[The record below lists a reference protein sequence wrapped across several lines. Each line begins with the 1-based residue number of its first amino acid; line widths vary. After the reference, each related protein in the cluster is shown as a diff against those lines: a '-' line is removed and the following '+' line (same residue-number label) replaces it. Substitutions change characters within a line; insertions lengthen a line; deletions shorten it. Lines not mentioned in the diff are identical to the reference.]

1 MFYES
6 KMMRNYFCIL
16 CAIIAT
22 LLGVTVSRAE
32 LEINVTRGTIEPMP
46 IAIPTFM
53 TSAADASLGDK
64 ISEVIT
70 NDLRDCGLFI
80 PVDPGAFIQD
90 PVSLQQGPHFSEW
103 RLIKADSL
111 VVGKVEDAG
120 NGNIRVEFRVF
131 DVVREAQIE
140 GKAFTGTMQEW
151 RRIAHKVADSIYKRI
166 IGDEGYFDTQIVYV
180 SREKHQGEPVERIA
194 IMDQDGA
201 NMHYVTA
208 GDSLV
213 LSPRFSPDMRFITF
227 TDFGQSQHAHV
238 YLMNLETRQK
248 MLMGNFPGL
257 TFAPRFSPDG
267 TRLVMSFARGGVTS
281 LYAFDMQTRQIHQ
294 LTRDPVIDTSPS
306 YSPDG
311 SKIVFNSD
319 RGGQTHLYVMNAN
332 GGNVE
337 RISFGQGSYRTPV
350 WSPRGDLIVFTKILA
365 GTFYIG
371 VMRPDGSGERL
382 ITSGYLVESPCWCP
396 NGRVILFTREAK
408 RGDPRLYSI
417 DITGYNERE
426 IPTPTSAAHG
436 SWSPLI
442 P

>member
-1 MFYES
+1 
-6 KMMRNYFCIL
+6 MRKYFCIL

-22 LLGVTVSRAE
+22 LLSISTLRAE

-46 IAIPTFM
+46 IAIPSFASN
-53 TSAADASLGDK
+53 SAADAGLGVR
-64 ISEVIT
+64 IAEIIT
-70 NDLRDCGLFI
+70 NDLQSSGLFS
-80 PVDPGAFIQD
+80 PVDHGAFIQD

-111 VVGKVEDAG
+111 VIGKVEDAG
-120 NGNIRVEFRVF
+120 QGNIRVEFRLF
-131 DVVREAQIE
+131 DVVREVQIE
-140 GKAFTGTMQEW
+140 GKALTGPAQDW
-151 RRIAHKVADSIYKRI
+151 RRIAHKVSDAIYERI
-166 IGDEGYFDTQIVYV
+166 IGDKGYFDTQMVFV
-180 SREKHQGEPVERIA
+180 AREKRQGAPVERIA

-201 NMHYVTA
+201 NLNYITH

-213 LSPRFSPDMRFITF
+213 LAPQFSPDMRHLAYI
-227 TDFGQSQHAHV
+227 DFNQDHKAKV
-238 YLMNLETRQK
+238 YLMNLESRHRT
-248 MLMGNFPGL
+248 LMGNFPGL
-257 TFAPRFSPDG
+257 TFAPSFSPDG
-267 TRLVMSFARGGVTS
+267 SKLAMSFARNGVTS
-281 LYAFDMQTRQIHQ
+281 LYAFDLKAHLIHQ
-294 LTRDPVIDTSPS
+294 LTKEPVIDTSPS

-332 GGNVE
+332 GGNAE

-350 WSPRGDLIVFTKILA
+350 WSPRGDLIVFTKLL
-365 GTFYIG
+365 GGSFYIG

-382 ITSGYLVESPCWCP
+382 ISSNSLVSESPCWCP
-396 NGRVILFTREAK
+396 NGRVILYTREIK
-408 RGDPRLYSI
+408 RGVYRLYTI

-426 IPTPTSAAHG
+426 IPTPTSATHG